1 MIQRVQSLWLLASTA
16 CAVIFLFLPIY
27 YGEFIGGA
35 NNKYTVR
42 ENLILFAGVALVGM
56 ISFIT
61 IFFYKNRN
69 KQKTLILIN
78 IFFTLAVFV
87 LQYFL
92 IESLKKELGMARG
105 EWQIAAVLPVFIM
118 LFHFFAYK
126 GISQDEALLNSA
138 DRMR

>member
-1 MIQRVQSLWLLASTA
+1 MIQRAQSLWLLASTG
-16 CAVIFLFLPIY
+16 CAVIFFFLPIY
-27 YGEFIGGA
+27 YGEFIGGKTE
-35 NNKYTVR
+35 KYTVT
-42 ENLILFAGVALVGM
+42 ENLILFAGVALVGL

-61 IFFYKNRN
+61 IFFFKNRS

-92 IESLKKELGMARG
+92 IESLKKELGMAKG
-105 EWQIAAVLPVFIM
+105 EWQIAAVLPVFIV
-118 LFHFFAYK
+118 LFHVFAYK

>member
-16 CAVIFLFLPIY
+16 CAAIFLFLPIY

-35 NNKYTVR
+35 TSKYTVR

-56 ISFIT
+56 ISLIT
-61 IFFYKNRN
+61 IFFYKNRS
-69 KQKTLILIN
+69 KQKTLIIIN
-78 IFFTLAVFV
+78 VFFALAVFV

-92 IESLKKELGMARG
+92 IESLKKELSIAKGD
-105 EWQIAAVLPVFIM
+105 WQIAAVLPVFII
-118 LFHFFAYK
+118 LFHVFAYK
-126 GISQDEALLNSA
+126 AIGQDEALLNSA